1 MPDQSELDVLLK
13 TEQTFPPPEEFAAAS
28 EFNDPEIYARIKTAL
43 RVQLFDIDNTGKE
56 SYEQEK
62 LHSAIK
68 VSNAVDRSGQAVRR
82 LTGDPAR
89 ATCRTHAAP
98 RSARAC

>member
-1 MPDQSELDVLLK
+1 MQPHHLNQIELSRRWNISHRTLERCRSIGHGPDFLKLGGRVLYRL
-13 TEQTFPPPEEFAAAS
+13 S
-28 EFNDPEIYARIKTAL
+28 
-43 RVQLFDIDNTGKE
+43 DIET
-56 SYEQEK
+56 YEQEK

-89 ATCRTHAAP
+89 ASYRTHAAP
-98 RSARAC
+98 RGARAC